1 MTMMASGGG
10 GGGGWTAPPSAWQWR
25 AANDPIDGA
34 NAYQLKKSMDQLLAA
49 SRGAFDD
56 VERQLLSTAQL
67 AEVTARGLNA
77 AKGASWQGNA
87 GDQYRATLSKLPADL
102 NLVNEYF
109 QKAHT
114 QVSAFAD
121 TTFELKA
128 NFSAFLDDLS
138 RAKGQWHTALAQTY
152 PSKTIGRAAITKIEN
167 EITQMCDDGR
177 SILGFSWQ
185 ASEDFVNTMGG
196 LASASP
202 HEGILTMALG
212 ALKDM
217 WKDMTG
223 TWSAILNFIN
233 DPTWKNLGQM
243 STDLGI
249 DAAVVA
255 LAAGF
260 PLGLAGVGAIDVD
273 GSVLAVAEAIGDGAD
288 AVGLGSGIDGTGSD
302 IAEGNW
308 AAAAFEAWGVSKGIG
323 GSEVDDAVDDV
334 SVLNSLSKDLAE
346 GGHLP
351 DDLSSGELAAL
362 KRLVPDYTDPAKV
375 SAAAADADRT
385 LAEATLVKDPAEFIR
400 EHFIEDPLEKALA
413 GAIDGNGS
421 GNGG

>member
-1 MTMMASGGG
+1 
-10 GGGGWTAPPSAWQWR
+10 
-25 AANDPIDGA
+25 
-34 NAYQLKKSMDQLLAA
+34 
-49 SRGAFDD
+49 
-56 VERQLLSTAQL
+56 
-67 AEVTARGLNA
+67 
-77 AKGASWQGNA
+77 
-87 GDQYRATLSKLPADL
+87 
-102 NLVNEYF
+102 
-109 QKAHT
+109 
-114 QVSAFAD
+114 
-121 TTFELKA
+121 
-128 NFSAFLDDLS
+128 
-138 RAKGQWHTALAQTY
+138 
-152 PSKTIGRAAITKIEN
+152 
-167 EITQMCDDGR
+167 MCDDGR